1 MQKKINIPIFIK
13 SNDKQILNKAY
24 NIWISSLVE
33 EGVAFFSLTIRLVE
47 IYVNNP
53 KEIFINNTKIA
64 NKEILKILERFSR
77 IEFIDCIYGS
87 FEVTNKNIPYLS
99 LIIGFRSH
107 YNSIDFIKIKIME
120 ILYAS
125 NRSNFKLIYIK
136 KFFNIIK
143 VLQHL
148 SKNFFKTQD
157 PIIFFATYSNVNK
170 DAHSMIVDSVANG
183 RIECLKIT
191 YYSNQL
197 VHNDIKIENEIPL
210 GLLSNIKSIPKKVQ
224 NNLNLEIL
232 YYFDI
237 YFSLFDIIVDIND
250 NLYQKIEN
258 STFSYEYIGNID
270 NFILKNHHLIF
281 QKIKKSV
288 FEFLNLSA
296 LTFIFSKSSEKLIK
310 QFKIFFNYE
319 KKQLNF
325 NLIEFLDGIYFVD
338 LNIKKKKEECIDI
351 SQPLYILHFF
361 NRAYED
367 LFKFSNY
374 PQIWKTKLLHNFT
387 EDEFISFCKNFR
399 VMLFGN
405 LETELKILFLLDVS
419 NSFKSQLILDMI
431 IKFYGFQN
439 ISFSSIDEKLKFEN
453 FNNELKFSQ
462 EMVDLLK
469 NLSFGKILTIRL
481 DSKSLKS
488 PTSLKYIIIT
498 SNYNKRVLRLLDKNS
513 LKSRINKFTI
523 IDNCTLTNKEINDFE
538 KELPQILVY
547 CNKIFFNNKNN

>member
-1 MQKKINIPIFIK
+1 
-13 SNDKQILNKAY
+13 
-24 NIWISSLVE
+24 
-33 EGVAFFSLTIRLVE
+33 
-47 IYVNNP
+47 
-53 KEIFINNTKIA
+53 
-64 NKEILKILERFSR
+64 
-77 IEFIDCIYGS
+77 
-87 FEVTNKNIPYLS
+87 
-99 LIIGFRSH
+99 
-107 YNSIDFIKIKIME
+107 
-120 ILYAS
+120 
-125 NRSNFKLIYIK
+125 
-136 KFFNIIK
+136 
-143 VLQHL
+143 
-148 SKNFFKTQD
+148 
-157 PIIFFATYSNVNK
+157 
-170 DAHSMIVDSVANG
+170 
-183 RIECLKIT
+183 
-191 YYSNQL
+191 
-197 VHNDIKIENEIPL
+197 
-210 GLLSNIKSIPKKVQ
+210 
-224 NNLNLEIL
+224 
-232 YYFDI
+232 
-237 YFSLFDIIVDIND
+237 
-250 NLYQKIEN
+250 
-258 STFSYEYIGNID
+258 
-270 NFILKNHHLIF
+270 
-281 QKIKKSV
+281 
-288 FEFLNLSA
+288 
-296 LTFIFSKSSEKLIK
+296 
-310 QFKIFFNYE
+310 
-319 KKQLNF
+319 LNF
-325 NLIEFLDGIYFVD
+325 NLIEFLDGIYFID

-481 DSKSLKS
+481 DPKSLKS

-498 SNYNKRVLRLLDKNS
+498 SNYNKRTLRLLDKNS
-513 LKSRINKFTI
+513 LKSRINKLTI